1 MLRAGVQRQRL
12 PSRSEQE
19 EKRPDQGEGASMKR
33 SLQRP
38 GRKNGVS
45 SHNSKLMAGATV
57 YKHRADQEA
66 ALTKAS

>member
-1 MLRAGVQRQRL
+1 
-12 PSRSEQE
+12 
-19 EKRPDQGEGASMKR
+19 MKR